1 MKNRMKGVRRAG
13 INGNILS
20 VGTNIQKSVNIQSNI
35 ITIPVVNGGNRLQNN
50 NNYGQYGIQ
59 GSYSGSN
66 SYSQS
71 LENSKLQYN
80 GGSTNNNY
88 YYDVKDNYY

>member
-1 MKNRMKGVRRAG
+1 M
-13 INGNILS
+13 
-20 VGTNIQKSVNIQSNI
+20 
-35 ITIPVVNGGNRLQNN
+35 NGGNRLQSN

-71 LENSKLQYN
+71 LENSKLQYT

-88 YYDVKDNYY
+88 YYDVKDNYYWYMVMSDHKLFMKYEYIMKFGLMSNYS